1 MKKEELKDLREL
13 SVKELEDRKR
23 ELARKVY
30 ETRVKVRL
38 GQQKNHSLIRKSRLD
53 IARINTIIR
62 QKQANQVRENA

>member
-23 ELARKVY
+23 ELSRKVY
-30 ETRVKVRL
+30 ETRVQVRL
-38 GQQKNHSLIRKSRLD
+38 GQQKNHSLIRRSRLD

-62 QKQANQVRENA
+62 QKQANQARETA

>member
-30 ETRVKVRL
+30 ETRVQVRL
-38 GQQKNHSLIRKSRLD
+38 GRQKNHSLIRGSRLD

-62 QKQANQVRENA
+62 QKQADQARENA